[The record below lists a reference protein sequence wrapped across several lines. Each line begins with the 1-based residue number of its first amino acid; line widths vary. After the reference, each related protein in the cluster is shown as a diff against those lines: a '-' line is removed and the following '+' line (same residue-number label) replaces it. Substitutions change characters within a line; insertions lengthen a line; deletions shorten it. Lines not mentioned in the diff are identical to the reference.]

1 MPQLTDDC
9 FAHGG
14 PMMTTA
20 EALARIGEI
29 ASAVTDSETVPLASA
44 AGRILAADP
53 STPLRDLCSPTR
65 FEVGD
70 EHLHLNLDTPEDV
83 NRLALL

>member
-1 MPQLTDDC
+1 M
-9 FAHGG
+9 
-14 PMMTTA
+14 A
-20 EALARIGEI
+20 ED
-29 ASAVTDSETVPLASA
+29 V
-44 AGRILAADP
+44 GRILAADP

-65 FEVGD
+65 FEVED